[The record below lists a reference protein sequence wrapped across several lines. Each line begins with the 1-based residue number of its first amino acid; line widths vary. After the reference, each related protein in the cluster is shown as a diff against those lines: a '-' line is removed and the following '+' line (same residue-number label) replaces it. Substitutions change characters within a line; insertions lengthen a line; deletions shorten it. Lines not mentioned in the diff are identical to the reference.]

1 MSFPERVQVIKQEST
16 ALGGDDADSGPA
28 FQYPIDPFEDVIEAA
43 GFELQEP
50 DDVTRT
56 RDNDVIISRA
66 TGEMTFKDQVVTS
79 AVTLTDLLATGGI
92 TSAQHKVIRQ
102 LIHFIDDGPAEGFSS
117 GAYREVTGTVFPSA
131 VVWWES
137 SSKLKKIV
145 SKDIT
150 WSGVNATTIVWKMY
164 STDGSTVLATI
175 TDTISYSGIFETSRT
190 RAIA

>member
-79 AVTLTDLLATGGI
+79 AVTLTALLAGGTGV
-92 TSAQHKVIRQ
+92 TYTEF
-102 LIHFIDDGPAEGFSS
+102 LLENDPTAETGTPDATYIVTYS
-117 GAYREVTGTVFPSA
+117 GANPTKEEWKRDDATLIKSIDYTYTSKRVTQLVVKVFAANGTTILAQVT
-131 VVWWES
+131 W
-137 SSKLKKIV
+137 
-145 SKDIT
+145 DIT
-150 WSGVNATTIVWKMY
+150 YTAGKL
-164 STDGSTVLATI
+164 DGGSM
-175 TDTISYSGIFETSRT
+175 T
-190 RAIA
+190 RNV